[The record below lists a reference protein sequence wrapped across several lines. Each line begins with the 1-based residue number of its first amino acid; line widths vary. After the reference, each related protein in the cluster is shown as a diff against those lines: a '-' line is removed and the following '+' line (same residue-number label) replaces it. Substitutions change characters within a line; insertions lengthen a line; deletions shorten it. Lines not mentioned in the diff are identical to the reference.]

1 MQPVMKLSETTFK
14 ILENFSGINQ
24 SIAVKSGNKLRTISV
39 MKNILA
45 EADVDEDFSNDF
57 AIYDL
62 SQFLSLV
69 RVVHGIEDS
78 ELKFNNEKFVTI
90 SDGKN
95 KTNYFFADPSVIV
108 SPPDKN
114 LSLPTED
121 VDFRISQHQLT
132 KLKQS
137 AAILNLPDLSIVGDG
152 EKVVVKIHDRK
163 TDSSNDFGFTVG
175 ETEKTFTFNFKLE
188 NIKLINGD
196 YNVQISRKLLSK
208 WSTCGGAVRY
218 YIALEP
224 DFEFEE

>member
-1 MQPVMKLSETTFK
+1 MHEAMKLSKTTFD
-14 ILENFSGINQ
+14 ILDNFSGINQ
-24 SIAVKSGNKLRTISV
+24 SIHVKSGNKLRTISV

-62 SQFLSLV
+62 SQFLNLV

-78 ELKFNNEKFVTI
+78 ELKFDNEKFVTI
-90 SDGKN
+90 SDGRN
-95 KTNYFFADPSVIV
+95 KTNYFFADPSVII

-121 VDFRISQHQLT
+121 VSFRITQHQLT

-137 AAILNLPDLSIVGDG
+137 AAILNLPDFSIVGDG

-163 TDSSNDFGFTVG
+163 TDSSNDFGFPVG
-175 ETEKTFTFNFKLE
+175 ETDKKFSFNFKLE

-196 YNVQISRKLLSK
+196 YDVIISRKLLSK
-208 WSTCGGAVRY
+208 WSTASGAIRY

>member
-1 MQPVMKLSETTFK
+1 M
-14 ILENFSGINQ
+14 
-24 SIAVKSGNKLRTISV
+24 
-39 MKNILA
+39 
-45 EADVDEDFSNDF
+45 
-57 AIYDL
+57 
-62 SQFLSLV
+62 
-69 RVVHGIEDS
+69 VHGIEDS

-175 ETEKTFTFNFKLE
+175 ETDKNFIFNFKL
-188 NIKLINGD
+188 NSFCWYALSNPTSNHLRSFSNTWISLLLQQPKLTT
-196 YNVQISRKLLSK
+196 VSATKALQKFRKKVHNL
-208 WSTCGGAVRY
+208 
-218 YIALEP
+218 
-224 DFEFEE
+224 